1 MLNLSKLRTD
11 LDAKRGE
18 GKALLLKYGTLAES
32 ENRKF
37 TEQEE
42 TELRAIAGECRGLQD
57 KIETLQGHQT
67 VTEQINAM
75 LADHAPR
82 RPVVTKSLGQ
92 QFLESEAFAFI
103 KAGGHRAQSAW
114 RSPGAELMPRF
125 WGATLTEDPASGGA
139 LILPQHQG
147 GILPMPTRRL
157 MVADLFAP
165 GTTESNAVAYMQ
177 ETLFTNAAAAVLE
190 GGQKPESALTF
201 QAVTDPVRKIAH
213 WLPVTEEMLEDAPQI
228 RSYID
233 ARLTLGVQL
242 AEEDELLN
250 GTGIAPHLLGVEKRV
265 GLAADVVRG
274 AAEPNA
280 DAIFR
285 QIMAIYGT
293 SYLMPDGI
301 TMNPADW
308 AVTALM
314 KTTDKAYIGGGPF
327 SGGIQTPTLWGL
339 PVAVTPVQLATA
351 AFVGAYK
358 QGAQIFRKGG
368 IRVEASNSHADFF
381 IKNLVAIR
389 AEERLALAVYRP
401 GAFGEVTG
409 LGIPA

>member
-1 MLNLSKLRTD
+1 MLNVAKLRTD
-11 LDAKRGE
+11 LEAKRTE

-32 ENRKF
+32 ENRRF
-37 TEQEE
+37 TESEE
-42 TELRAIAGECRGLQD
+42 TELRAIAAECRDLQD
-57 KIETLQGHQT
+57 KIDTLQGHQT
-67 VTEQINAM
+67 ITEQINAM
-75 LADHAPR
+75 IGETPR
-82 RPVVTKSLGQ
+82 RPAVHKSLGQ

-103 KAGGHRAQSAW
+103 RAGGHRAQSSW

-139 LILPQHQG
+139 LVLPDYQA
-147 GILPMPTRRL
+147 GIRALPTRRL

-165 GTTESNAVAYMQ
+165 GTTDSNVVSYMQ
-177 ETLFTNAAAAVLE
+177 ETLFTNAAAPVLE
-190 GGQKPESALTF
+190 GGLKPESTLTF
-201 QAVTDPVRKIAH
+201 APVTDPVRKIAH
-213 WLPVTEEMLEDAPQI
+213 WLPVTEEMLEDVSQI

-233 ARLTLGVQL
+233 ARLTLGVQI
-242 AEEDELLN
+242 AEEDQLLN
-250 GTGIAPHLLGVEKRV
+250 GSGVAPNILGVEKRAA
-265 GLAADVVRG
+265 LAADVVRA
-274 AAEPNA
+274 AAENNA

-285 QIMAIYGT
+285 QIMAIYGS

-308 AVTALM
+308 SVTALM
-314 KTTDKAYIGGGPF
+314 KTTQGVYLAGGPF
-327 SGGIQTPTLWGL
+327 APLPAPTLWGL

-358 QGAQIFRKGG
+358 QAAQVFRKGG
-368 IRVEASNSHADFF
+368 IRVEASNSHSDFF
-381 IKNLVAIR
+381 VKNLVAIR

-409 LGIPA
+409 LGTPV